1 MSASDMDMDGME
13 IEEEPDRGNDE
24 GLRLLNP
31 SPPAQQMNPDEFRD
45 YFFLAYSS
53 RFVNS
58 IYVLLAIFG
67 AQLLLQLFLQV
78 DSSSFTQSL
87 TEVLALNGYLSK
99 QDAALSSRSLISISE
114 QQLFLIQM
122 ILPLLVVVIAALV
135 CSSSALFIARTHN
148 WVVGGIGISM
158 QLAIGFTPHLAQAA
172 ELLGWESIP
181 SNCSISEAA
190 LAMRCDATVSTTP
203 TCSATAPI
211 SNDLFLELILRRAAF
226 HAGQSLLHYAL
237 VALFIPDLLH
247 AAVVMVIIAA
257 LNCARAQYLWKQ
269 AFCINLLAATLPS
282 HVTSIAV
289 ALAACHQQ
297 RQLVRRQLLLQKQL
311 QVAKDI
317 RIEQLQCEKERLDFD
332 RKAALQRVSPMR
344 QRVTPM
350 RQSEH
355 AADGDGGRSCISVAE
370 TTSSC
375 EIAELLADDGRG
387 NKSPFSFGGDRFY
400 VGRPSCDLREISSRE
415 ISSLSPSSPRSPER
429 ASASRLYH
437 LLPQYS
443 FEATDKNVV
452 WLRTSASR
460 ELYRLHASH
469 GLLLGADGNPL
480 GGGACGAAEADYL
493 FVISAEGDLL
503 AARRPPLASAP
514 AESSP
519 SLGSGSTKEE
529 PSGSPGTAP
538 VLVTAPPLASG
549 STKEEPPTLAR
560 AAVAAAG
567 EMTVK
572 NGALLSISNWSGH
585 YAPRPSCL
593 RVLLD
598 KLEEMEVSGLGDVQ
612 VQACG
617 APPRARRHEQK
628 RAMEGSFG
636 SPSRAASDAGC
647 STVASSVYDPAQAM
661 KTDD

>member
-1 MSASDMDMDGME
+1 MGMGGLE
-13 IEEEPDRGNDE
+13 IEEEPDKGNDE
-24 GLRLLNP
+24 GLYQSTFRLLNP
-31 SPPAQQMNPDEFRD
+31 SPPVQQINSDEFRD

-53 RFVNS
+53 RFVNFIS
-58 IYVLLAIFG
+58 VLLAIFG
-67 AQLLLQLFLQV
+67 AQLLLQLFLQMH
-78 DSSSFTQSL
+78 SSSFTQSL

-211 SNDLFLELILRRAAF
+211 SNDLFIVLILRRAAF

-332 RKAALQRVSPMR
+332 RKAALQRAS
-344 QRVTPM
+344 PM

-355 AADGDGGRSCISVAE
+355 AAGDDGGRSYISVTE
-370 TTSSC
+370 TASC
-375 EIAELLADDGRG
+375 EIAELLPDDGRG

-400 VGRPSCDLREISSRE
+400 SGRPSCDLREISSRE

-429 ASASRLYH
+429 DLYH

-443 FEATDKNVV
+443 FEANDENVV
-452 WLRTSASR
+452 WFRTSASR
-460 ELYRLHASH
+460 EPYRLHASH

-493 FVISAEGDLL
+493 FVISSEGDLL
-503 AARRPPLASAP
+503 AARRPPFASAS
-514 AESSP
+514 AESTP
-519 SLGSGSTKEE
+519 SLA
-529 PSGSPGTAP
+529 SGSPGTAP
-538 VLVTAPPLASG
+538 VLVTAPSLASG
-549 STKEEPPTLAR
+549 STKEEPPTLALHHSSLFAG

-598 KLEEMEVSGLGDVQ
+598 KLEEMGVSGLGDVQ

>member
-1 MSASDMDMDGME
+1 MGMGGLE
-13 IEEEPDRGNDE
+13 IEEEPDKGNDE
-24 GLRLLNP
+24 GLYQSTFRLLNP
-31 SPPAQQMNPDEFRD
+31 SPPVQQINSDEFRD

-99 QDAALSSRSLISISE
+99 QDAALSSRSLSSISE
-114 QQLFLIQM
+114 QQLYLIQM
-122 ILPLLVVVIAALV
+122 SLPLLVVVIAAMV
-135 CSSSALFIARTHN
+135 CSSSALFNARTHN
-148 WVVGGIGISM
+148 WVVAGIGISM

-181 SNCSISEAA
+181 SNCSISEAT

-211 SNDLFLELILRRAAF
+211 SNDLFLVLILRRAAF

-332 RKAALQRVSPMR
+332 RKAALQRAS
-344 QRVTPM
+344 PM

-355 AADGDGGRSCISVAE
+355 AAGDDGGRSYISVTE
-370 TTSSC
+370 TASC
-375 EIAELLADDGRG
+375 EIAELLPDDGRG

-400 VGRPSCDLREISSRE
+400 SGRPSCDLREISSRE

-452 WLRTSASR
+452 WFRTSASR
-460 ELYRLHASH
+460 EPYRLHASH

-538 VLVTAPPLASG
+538 VLVTAPSLASG
-549 STKEEPPTLAR
+549 STKEEPPTLALHHSSLVAG

-598 KLEEMEVSGLGDVQ
+598 KLEEMGVSGLGDVQ

-617 APPRARRHEQK
+617 APPRRTEQK

>member
-190 LAMRCDATVSTTP
+190 LAMRCDATLSTTP
-203 TCSATAPI
+203 TCSAAAPI
-211 SNDLFLELILRRAAF
+211 SNDLFIELILRRAAF

-429 ASASRLYH
+429 DAASRLYH

-443 FEATDKNVV
+443 FEANDKNVV
-452 WLRTSASR
+452 WFRTSASR
-460 ELYRLHASH
+460 EPYRLHASH

-493 FVISAEGDLL
+493 FVISSEGDLL
-503 AARRPPLASAP
+503 AARRPPFASAS
-514 AESSP
+514 AESTP
-519 SLGSGSTKEE
+519 SLA
-529 PSGSPGTAP
+529 SGSPGTAP
-538 VLVTAPPLASG
+538 VLVTAPSLASG
-549 STKEEPPTLAR
+549 STKEEPPTLALHHSSLFAG

-598 KLEEMEVSGLGDVQ
+598 KLEEMGVSGLGDVQ

-617 APPRARRHEQK
+617 APPRRTEQK

>member
-1 MSASDMDMDGME
+1 
-13 IEEEPDRGNDE
+13 
-24 GLRLLNP
+24 
-31 SPPAQQMNPDEFRD
+31 
-45 YFFLAYSS
+45 
-53 RFVNS
+53 
-58 IYVLLAIFG
+58 
-67 AQLLLQLFLQV
+67 
-78 DSSSFTQSL
+78 
-87 TEVLALNGYLSK
+87 
-99 QDAALSSRSLISISE
+99 
-114 QQLFLIQM
+114 
-122 ILPLLVVVIAALV
+122 
-135 CSSSALFIARTHN
+135 
-148 WVVGGIGISM
+148 M

-190 LAMRCDATVSTTP
+190 LVMRCDVTMSTTP
-203 TCSATAPI
+203 TCNAAAPM
-211 SNDLFLELILRRAAF
+211 SNDLFIVLILRRAAF

-237 VALFIPDLLH
+237 VALFIPDLFH
-247 AAVVMVIIAA
+247 AAVVMVTIAA

-344 QRVTPM
+344 Q
-350 RQSEH
+350 SEH
-355 AADGDGGRSCISVAE
+355 AADDDGGRSYLGDISVTE
-370 TTSSC
+370 TASC
-375 EIAELLADDGRG
+375 EIAELLADNGRG
-387 NKSPFSFGGDRFY
+387 DKSPFSFAGDRFY
-400 VGRPSCDLREISSRE
+400 SGRPSCDLREIST
-415 ISSLSPSSPRSPER
+415 LSPSSPRSPNKD
-429 ASASRLYH
+429 AASRLYH

-443 FEATDKNVV
+443 FEATDENVV
-452 WLRTSASR
+452 WFRTSASR
-460 ELYRLHASH
+460 EPYRLHVSD
-469 GLLLGADGNPL
+469 GLLLGADGHPL

-503 AARRPPLASAP
+503 AARRPPLESAP
-514 AESSP
+514 AECSP
-519 SLGSGSTKEE
+519 SL
-529 PSGSPGTAP
+529 
-538 VLVTAPPLASG
+538 ASE
-549 STKEEPPTLAR
+549 STKEEPPTLAMHHSSLVAG

-572 NGALLSISNWSGH
+572 NGALLSVSNWSGH

-598 KLEEMEVSGLGDVQ
+598 KLEEMGVSGLGHVQ
-612 VQACG
+612 VHACG
-617 APPRARRHEQK
+617 APPRRTEQK
-628 RAMEGSFG
+628 RAMEDSFK
-636 SPSRAASDAGC
+636 SSAASDAGC

>member
-13 IEEEPDRGNDE
+13 IEEEPDKGNDE
-24 GLRLLNP
+24 GFYQSTIRLLNP
-31 SPPAQQMNPDEFRD
+31 SPPVQHIDPDEFRE

-67 AQLLLQLFLQV
+67 AQLLLQLFLHM

-87 TEVLALNGYLSK
+87 TEVLASNGYLSK
-99 QDAALSSRSLISISE
+99 QDAALSSRSLSSFSE

-122 ILPLLVVVIAALV
+122 ILPLLVVVIAAMV
-135 CSSSALFIARTHN
+135 CSSSSLFNARTHN
-148 WVVGGIGISM
+148 WIVAGIGIAT

-190 LAMRCDATVSTTP
+190 LVMRCDVTMSTTP
-203 TCSATAPI
+203 TCNAAAPM
-211 SNDLFLELILRRAAF
+211 SNDLFIVLILRRAAF

-237 VALFIPDLLH
+237 VALFIPDLFH
-247 AAVVMVIIAA
+247 AAVVMVTIAA

-344 QRVTPM
+344 Q
-350 RQSEH
+350 SEH
-355 AADGDGGRSCISVAE
+355 AADDDGGRSYLGDLSVTE
-370 TTSSC
+370 TASC
-375 EIAELLADDGRG
+375 EIAELLADNGQG
-387 NKSPFSFGGDRFY
+387 NKSPFSFAGDRFY
-400 VGRPSCDLREISSRE
+400 SGRPSCDLREIST
-415 ISSLSPSSPRSPER
+415 LSPSSPRSPNKD
-429 ASASRLYH
+429 AASRLYH

-443 FEATDKNVV
+443 FEATDENVV
-452 WLRTSASR
+452 WFRTSASR
-460 ELYRLHASH
+460 EPYRLHVSD
-469 GLLLGADGNPL
+469 GLLLGADGHPL

-503 AARRPPLASAP
+503 AARRPPLESAP
-514 AESSP
+514 AECSP
-519 SLGSGSTKEE
+519 SL
-529 PSGSPGTAP
+529 
-538 VLVTAPPLASG
+538 ASE
-549 STKEEPPTLAR
+549 STKEEPPTLAMHHSSLVAG

-572 NGALLSISNWSGH
+572 NGALLSVSNWSGH

-598 KLEEMEVSGLGDVQ
+598 KLEEMGVSGLGHVQ
-612 VQACG
+612 VHACG
-617 APPRARRHEQK
+617 APPRRTEQK
-628 RAMEGSFG
+628 RAMEDSFK
-636 SPSRAASDAGC
+636 SSAASDAGC